1 MRENNRDILRLA
13 CPAIVTNITTP
24 LLGLMDTAIAG
35 HLGSAR
41 YIAAIAVGATIFNM
55 IYWLLGFLR
64 MGTSGMTAQAWG
76 GARKAEEAS
85 ILRAALLTAATAG
98 ALILALSVPIE
109 ALSLAL
115 LEPDSATRPIVSEY
129 FHIVVWGAPAVLMTY
144 AMTGWLLGMQ
154 NSRAG
159 MWMSITINVANIG
172 VSMVLVIGLVMGMRG
187 VAIGTLSAQWLG
199 VVVGGFFCR
208 SELRSL
214 GSNAP
219 QRLRDILQLLPRFF
233 GVNIYI
239 FLRTLGLVAV
249 TVWFTRAGAVQG
261 TVILAVNALLM
272 QLFILFSY
280 FMDGFAYAGEA
291 LAGRYVGA
299 SDGAGLRSVVKA
311 LMRWGIGLAL
321 IFGAL
326 YFSAGEAILRLLSND
341 ATVVAASR
349 DYLLWIATV
358 PLVGF
363 GAFVWDGIYIGAT
376 ATARMAVSVGVSA
389 AVFFAVYA
397 LLYPTLG
404 NHALWLAF
412 CLYLLSR
419 GVVQTAL
426 SRKIVRFDKK

>member
-1 MRENNRDILRLA
+1 
-13 CPAIVTNITTP
+13 
-24 LLGLMDTAIAG
+24 MDTAIAG

-64 MGTSGMTAQAWG
+64 MGTSGMTAQAYG
-76 GARKAEEAS
+76 GGCHDREVA
-85 ILRAALLTAATAG
+85 ILRASLLTAATAG
-98 ALILALSVPIE
+98 IAILALATPIE
-109 ALSLAL
+109 MLSIRL
-115 LEPDSATRPIVSEY
+115 LEPDSATRPIVGGY
-129 FHIVVWGAPAVLMTY
+129 FHIVIWGAPAVLTTY

-159 MWMSITINVANIG
+159 MWMSLAINVTNIA
-172 VSMVLVIGLVMGMRG
+172 VSLLLVAGFHMGMRG
-187 VAIGTLSAQWLG
+187 VAIGTLSAQWVG
-199 VVVGGFFCR
+199 VVAGALFCR
-208 SELRSL
+208 AELRAMPYSTPIRR
-214 GSNAP
+214 N
-219 QRLRDILQLLPRFF
+219 DIVRLLPRFF
-233 GVNIYI
+233 SVNIFI

-291 LAGRYVGA
+291 LSGRYIGA
-299 SDGAGLRSVVKA
+299 SDRQGLRQLVRA

-321 IFGAL
+321 VFAVL
-326 YFSAGEAILRLLSND
+326 YFAGGESILGLLSD
-341 ATVVAASR
+341 ETEVVAASR
-349 DYLLWIATV
+349 DYLMWAATV

-376 ATARMAVSVGVSA
+376 ATTGMALSVGVSA
-389 AVFFAVYA
+389 AIFFAVYA

-412 CLYLLSR
+412 CLYLLGR
-419 GVVQTAL
+419 ALIQTAM
-426 SRKIVRFDKK
+426 SRNIVR